1 MMRGFNIRLGSWR
14 RHRGLTQ
21 AALAARA
28 GIPQPAVSEAEMGK
42 RDVGL
47 RTIVRLAAALGITPG
62 TLLVSDPPRPSLNRH
77 TIDAVAR
84 AAVTGRRNLPPHQ
97 RQLANACAAAMRPT
111 LEACAVPGA
120 SKASLRGARSVRAA
134 SQRYGEEVI
143 DLILERIDRFAGA
156 EAR

>member
-1 MMRGFNIRLGSWR
+1 MMQGFHIRLGAWR

-28 GIPQPAVSEAEMGK
+28 DIPQPAVSEAEMGK

-47 RTIVRLAAALGITPG
+47 RTIVRLASALGITPG
-62 TLLVSDPPRPSLNRH
+62 ILLDSDPPRPPLDRH
-77 TIDAVAR
+77 AMDAVAR
-84 AAVTGRRNLPPHQ
+84 AVVTGHRDLPAGQRR
-97 RQLANACAAAMRPT
+97 LADACAAAMRPT

-120 SKASLRGARSVRAA
+120 ARASRRGARSVRAA
-134 SQRYGEEVI
+134 KQRYGEDVF

>member
-62 TLLVSDPPRPSLNRH
+62 TLLDSDPPRHPLDRH
-77 TIDAVAR
+77 AVDAVAR
-84 AAVTGRRNLPPHQ
+84 AAVTGRRDLPAGQ
-97 RQLANACAAAMRPT
+97 RRLADACAAAMRPT

-120 SKASLRGARSVRAA
+120 ARASRRGIRSVHAA
-134 SQRYGEEVI
+134 KQRYGEDVF